1 MAGTNRRAQPAPPRR
16 SSRSSRARQPEPKA
30 KRRFFDYPR
39 SGYTGL
45 HRWMPS
51 WRFMLGSFLTGVFL
65 VAGALVAAYAKVQPP
80 DPSADI
86 FAQTTTVYYADTV
99 NADGS
104 TTPGEVMGT
113 FADQKREIVDFATLP
128 KYVGDAVVASEDRT
142 FYTNSGVDLKG
153 IARAL
158 VNNLSGGAT
167 QGASTLTQ
175 QYVERYYVNKTT
187 SDYLGKFNEAL
198 LAVKI
203 SRQDSKEEILGRYL
217 NTIYFG
223 RDSYGI
229 QAAAQSYFGVN
240 AADLTISQ
248 AALLSGVIPSP
259 NNWDPAV
266 SPEKAEQKWNR
277 VLDNMVEDGWI
288 TAEERAAQTFP
299 ATVEYTRSETYR
311 GPAGYLLEMVRDEII
326 ANVPSITDES
336 LDRGGYKIVTT
347 IQKPVQD
354 QAVAAVDSLTN
365 GTLAGG
371 AVPSDRMKI
380 AIASVDP
387 ADGGIVALYGGKDY
401 LEDSINR
408 ATFGDGIQ
416 AGSTFKPFALV
427 AGLENGIPLS
437 KTYNGASPQTFGDWT
452 VNNFSGQGFGQID
465 LVKAT
470 EQSVNTVY
478 AQLNIEVG
486 PEKTADVAVRAGIT
500 TPVEENRANVL
511 GTNGVHP
518 LDMAGAYATFAAEG
532 WQADPFIVRSI
543 TNPDDTVAYQGGEDR
558 TQKFQA
564 DVMADTTYAMTQVVE
579 SGSAEQWVKPLGK
592 AIAGKTGTSQDNKS
606 AWFVGFTPTLST
618 AVAFSQVGEDGKSQ
632 ETITPFGTKAN
643 GRSITEIT
651 GGTWPSALWAAY
663 MGPVLDMPQFAKD
676 DEFPPRANVG
686 PTPTASPTATETPTE
701 APSEPAAPAQVT
713 VPSGLNDKLEADA
726 TSALLQNGLVPAVT
740 SEYSDSVTKGRVIR
754 TDPGGG
760 TTLDTGS
767 TVTLVISLG
776 KKTVETPAPTP
787 TSTPAPTPSETAQG
801 QANPNPNPNP

>member
-80 DPSADI
+80 NPSDDI

-104 TTPGEVMGT
+104 VTPGEVMGT

-153 IARAL
+153 IARAF
-158 VNNLSGGAT
+158 VNNVSGGAT

-203 SRQDSKEEILGRYL
+203 SRQESKEEILGRYL

-229 QAAAQSYFGVN
+229 QAAAQSYFNVN

-266 SPEKAEQKWNR
+266 SPDKAEQKWNR

-288 TAEERAAQTFP
+288 TADERAAQTFP
-299 ATVEYTRSETYR
+299 ETVVYTRSETYR

-354 QAVAAVDSLTN
+354 QAVAAVNSLWD
-365 GTLAGG
+365 GTLADG
-371 AVPSDRMKI
+371 AVPSDRMKV

-408 ATFGDGIQ
+408 ATYDAVQ

-427 AGLENGIPLS
+427 AALESGIPLT
-437 KTYNGASPQTFGDWT
+437 KTYNGASPQTFGDWSPG
-452 VNNFSGQGFGQID
+452 NFDGEQFGDID
-465 LVKAT
+465 LIKAT
-470 EQSVNTVY
+470 AQSVNTVY

-486 PEKTADVAVRAGIT
+486 PDKTVAVARDAGVT
-500 TPVEENRANVL
+500 TEVEANAANVL
-511 GTNGVHP
+511 GTATVHP
-518 LDMAGAYATFAAEG
+518 IDMAGAYATFAAQG
-532 WQADPFIVRSI
+532 WQADPFIVRTI
-543 TNPDDTVAYQGGEDR
+543 TNPDDSLAYQGGDER
-558 TQKFQA
+558 SQVIPS
-564 DVMADTTYAMTQVVE
+564 DVMADATYAMTQVVQE
-579 SGSAEQWVKPLGK
+579 GSGKTWVKPLGK
-592 AIAGKTGTSQDNKS
+592 SIAGKTGTSTGNKS
-606 AWFVGFTPTLST
+606 AWFVGYTPTIAT

-632 ETITPFGTKAN
+632 DTITPFGNKAN
-643 GRSITEIT
+643 GKKITEIT
-651 GGTWPSALWAAY
+651 GATWPSALWAAY

-686 PTPTASPTATETPTE
+686 PSPSASPTVTETPTE
-701 APSEPAAPAQVT
+701 APPTETAAPAQVT

-767 TVTLVISLG
+767 TVALVISLG
-776 KKTVETPAPTP
+776 PKPVETPAPTV
-787 TSTPAPTPSETAQG
+787 APTPTPTPSQTAQG
-801 QANPNPNPNP
+801 GQGGQGG